1 MLENPH
7 IADTAV
13 RHTAVIRLTIPRA
26 EIQQV
31 MGPAH
36 REVMAA
42 VAAQGMKPAGAWFSH
57 HFKMHPDIFDFE
69 VGVPVPTPIT
79 ASGRVVAATLPA
91 TRVARA
97 VYRGPYE
104 GLGSGWG
111 EFMDWMEEEGLKP
124 ADELWEFYVAGPE
137 TGPDASAWRTELNRP
152 LKLPA

>member
-7 IADTAV
+7 IADAAL
-13 RHTAVIRLTIPRA
+13 RHTAVIRFTIPRA

-57 HFKMHPDIFDFE
+57 HFKMHPDMFDFE
-69 VGVPVPTPIT
+69 VGVPVLSPIT

-91 TRVARA
+91 ARVARA
-97 VYRGPYE
+97 VYCGPYE
-104 GLGSGWG
+104 GLGAGWG
-111 EFMDWMEEEGLKP
+111 EFMAWMAEEDLQP
-124 ADELWEFYVAGPE
+124 ADELWEFYLAGPE
-137 TGPDASAWRTELNRP
+137 TGTDAAAWRTELNRP